1 MLIKGYF
8 LVIGE
13 WATEMQF
20 NILDVKV
27 IRLTED
33 TAYENRAC
41 MFHTQNFTKMQTVM
55 EE

>member
-1 MLIKGYF
+1 
-8 LVIGE
+8 
-13 WATEMQF
+13 MQF

-33 TAYENRAC
+33 TAYENTGC
-41 MFHTQNFTKMQTVM
+41 MFHIQNFTKMQTVM